1 MDRAIF
7 DRERE
12 AIQEALAEQGQEVV
26 IPDPDSPQY
35 LSVFLALQRSHPNLA
50 RRLAEAE
57 QADPAE
63 LFDPYIPRAPKVTFK
78 HRLNTFVDKTFNRR
92 GIDGKRVLDRQ
103 KAYKTALYTAGG
115 LVVAGLIYS
124 VVAPKPAPKAEQ
136 VAQEQKDSTSTDG
149 AFVEDGAKTDA
160 AGVKPNAAAA
170 GTVTPPKDENVFST
184 ASPDTPPRPITTTT
198 PAPSEGN
205 NTPPP
210 PAVFNQVSPD
220 PYTPVETRSYPTP
233 TPKATPSYADS
244 SGTPFGGASSAAP
257 EPVPT
262 PIPITSKPTPVA
274 SAAVSTTVSSPFADT
289 SPVDTLPAPVTA
301 TPPKA
306 EPVLPSP
313 VISAPFGG
321 ESASA
326 VTAPPAPT
334 TAAPDVSAPTPSGT
348 AMIYQR
354 ASEPQAAV
362 ASSPKT
368 ALVYQAP
375 REAQSAAAPAVS
387 GAANTALV
395 YQQVSATSG
404 TNKSSLIFQS
414 SKAAAPANPS
424 VQDTSSASPTVA
436 AVAPDPDAPKFAQTS
451 VIVGKLFSDIRTAAG
466 MAVPAIVVSKDGNW
480 IGTATYNVPLGRVD
494 IRFDAYVQYKNNKS
508 YPVQATAFQVING
521 RMAEGVGANI
531 HPIAPTL
538 AVDLARAGLN
548 SLNVYTTA
556 LQNANTVTSNG
567 SLITSNR
574 TAPALVQVVRGELG
588 KVFALPEGN
597 QSINVV
603 ADVNG
608 GTEIQ
613 VVYGV
618 VNISPTDGPKGFLD
632 GE

>member
-220 PYTPVETRSYPTP
+220 PYTPVETSSYPTP

-262 PIPITSKPTPVA
+262 PIPMTSKPTPVA

-289 SPVDTLPAPVTA
+289 SPVDVLPAPVTA

-313 VISAPFGG
+313 SPVISAPFGG
-321 ESASA
+321 ESDA
-326 VTAPPAPT
+326 VTEPPAPT
-334 TAAPDVSAPTPSGT
+334 AAAPDVSAPSGT
-348 AMIYQR
+348 AVIYQR
-354 ASEPQAAV
+354 ASQPQTAV

-368 ALVYQAP
+368 ALVYQTT
-375 REAQSAAAPAVS
+375 REAQTADAHAVS

-395 YQQVSATSG
+395 YQQVSAASS

-414 SKAAAPANPS
+414 SKAAVPANPS
-424 VQDTSSASPTVA
+424 TQGTSSASPTVA

-508 YPVQATAFQVING
+508 YPVQATAFQVVNG

-567 SLITSNR
+567 SLITSNK

-603 ADVNG
+603 ADVIG

-618 VNISPTDGPKGFLD
+618 VSTPAESLRGVVD